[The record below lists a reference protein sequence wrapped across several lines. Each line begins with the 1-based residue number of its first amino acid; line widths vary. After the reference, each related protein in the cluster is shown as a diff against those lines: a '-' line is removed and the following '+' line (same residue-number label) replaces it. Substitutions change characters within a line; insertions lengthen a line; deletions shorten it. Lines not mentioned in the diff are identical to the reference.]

1 MNFFD
6 DASTFPDASAPPTFP
21 YGAGGG
27 GAGGAATSNP
37 NDVDVSAQ
45 TPASIYP
52 NIVFNKNG
60 SNETTLNPQQQQQQQ
75 QQAYGNNARMQ
86 QQQQQ
91 YPQFH
96 HMPQHTAYQP
106 QHAHQQKLVLNNAM
120 SAPPPVRS
128 DSNKQFSNK
137 NGNKEKASTSSKNPS
152 ILPNP
157 FPPMNSAGDIA
168 ISSNQQQQQ
177 QQIASNGN
185 TPADFLNS
193 VAGQA
198 ALAGFTNAA
207 LAGYHQQIQQSALQQ
222 QQQQPQVVRSD
233 IHPQIPSAMPKA
245 DDVDMKGMSAE
256 EKRRY
261 ERNLR
266 EQQRSFKIS
275 QQIKEL
281 RSVLQESNIPFKPNK
296 YSILSSVVDYIK
308 ELQTRAV
315 YLDQE
320 HQKLLNTISQTNELV
335 NNCGKSSNENK
346 IKFGVEGNEAGTS
359 PLGNDSELLFVKGL
373 DYKAIFSQC
382 TSALCIASLDG
393 RLLACNRQF
402 ENTSGYCKDE
412 LQEQTLFNFL
422 TNPSMENLFL
432 EMSKLLKERQGE
444 LENGETMAVDEQRVV
459 PFWNGQ
465 VHRKGSS
472 SQLVDEL
479 YMNIT
484 VCESKDGRPQYLNC
498 ALTGK

>member
-1 MNFFD
+1 V
-6 DASTFPDASAPPTFP
+6 
-21 YGAGGG
+21 G
-27 GAGGAATSNP
+27 
-37 NDVDVSAQ
+37 
-45 TPASIYP
+45 
-52 NIVFNKNG
+52 
-60 SNETTLNPQQQQQQQ
+60 
-75 QQAYGNNARMQ
+75 
-86 QQQQQ
+86 
-91 YPQFH
+91 
-96 HMPQHTAYQP
+96 
-106 QHAHQQKLVLNNAM
+106 
-120 SAPPPVRS
+120 S
-128 DSNKQFSNK
+128 DSNK
-137 NGNKEKASTSSKNPS
+137 NGIKEKAKTSSKNPA

-157 FPPMNSAGDIA
+157 FPPMNSAGNIA
-168 ISSNQQQQQ
+168 ISSNQPQQQQ

-185 TPADFLNS
+185 ISADFLNS

-222 QQQQPQVVRSD
+222 QQQPQVVRSD
-233 IHPQIPSAMPKA
+233 IHPQTSSTMPKA
-245 DDVDMKGMSAE
+245 DDVDTKGMSAE

-335 NNCGKSSNENK
+335 NNCGKSSNENT
-346 IKFGVEGNEAGTS
+346 IKFGVEGNEAATS

-465 VHRKGSS
+465 VHRKGGSN
-472 SQLVDEL
+472 QLVDEL

-484 VCESKDGRPQYLNC
+484 VCKSKDGRPQYLNC